1 MSDGNFQ
8 QLQIVLNGVGDGA
21 DDEYDDDDVGDV
33 DIVAGFGSNNTKN

>member
-21 DDEYDDDDVGDV
+21 DDEYDDDVGDV